1 MRYDAFR
8 NSLLLALSEAELY
21 SSWDRP
27 TETIDLATTT
37 GSWKTGVGSGL
48 EQRAE
53 PFLLHGSMGPWV
65 HGIVSFRWDP
75 LESART
81 QTTEEDLVSEL
92 FGRDDDLPETMQREL
107 RTDIVL
113 RANLPYASRTPMP
126 EPSLWRSWS
135 ALVDDRLAPFLPA
148 EVVQHRGQT
157 VIVMGWRGTVE
168 VESRCSD
175 DGELC
180 LSSVSLPSWQAVVL
194 PRIRDGADDELEGDI
209 AKQLDDLA
217 EGHRIALDQW
227 MDCIAELR

>member
-1 MRYDAFR
+1 M
-8 NSLLLALSEAELY
+8 
-21 SSWDRP
+21 
-27 TETIDLATTT
+27 
-37 GSWKTGVGSGL
+37 KTGVGSGL

-53 PFLLHGSMGPWV
+53 PFPV

-81 QTTEEDLVSEL
+81 QTTEEDLVSEM
-92 FGRDDDLPETMQREL
+92 FGRDDDLLEMMQREL

-135 ALVDDRLAPFLPA
+135 ALVNERLAPFLPA

-180 LSSVSLPSWQAVVL
+180 LSSLSLPSWQAVVL
-194 PRIRDGADDELEGDI
+194 PRIRDGADDELPGDI
-209 AKQLDDLA
+209 AKRLDDLA
-217 EGHRIALDQW
+217 EGHRNALDQW
-227 MDCIAELR
+227 MDCIVELRGRLDFVGPVR

>member
-21 SSWDRP
+21 SSGTGRP
-27 TETIDLATTT
+27 RPSISRPRPGAGKP
-37 GSWKTGVGSGL
+37 GSEAVSNSGPS
-48 EQRAE
+48 R
-53 PFLLHGSMGPWV
+53 FTS

-135 ALVDDRLAPFLPA
+135 ALVEERLAPFLPA

-168 VESRCSD
+168 VESRSSD

-217 EGHRIALDQW
+217 EGHRNALDQW